1 MKGWVECMDWNRII
15 TKTFKVLL
23 GLFITGLGTAFLY
36 ELGWGSNPS
45 ATMIEGTSIFFNL
58 SYGLAGIVINAAFLI
73 LLFILDRKLIGV
85 GTVLTTF
92 FFGYFIDI
100 GVFLLSPLH
109 IPEMGM
115 VLKVLMLIIGCLL
128 TAIGL
133 GYYVGQFFGAG
144 AMDAMS
150 VILHQRCNIKFSFCR
165 WGLDIIMM
173 VLGVLMGASWGLGT
187 IGTILVT
194 APIMEFIIDR
204 IKKKEQKESL
214 N

>member
-1 MKGWVECMDWNRII
+1 MNWKRMI
-15 TKTFKVLL
+15 TKTLKVLL
-23 GLFITGLGTAFLY
+23 GLFIAGIGTAFLY

-58 SYGLAGIVINAAFLI
+58 SYGLAGIAINIVFLI

-100 GVFLLSPLH
+100 GAFIISPLSV
-109 IPEMGM
+109 PEMGI
-115 VLKVLMLIIGCLL
+115 VLKAVVLVVGCLL

-150 VILHQRCNIKFSFCR
+150 VILHQRCHIKFSFCR
-165 WGLDIIMM
+165 WGLDILMM
-173 VLGVLMGASWGLGT
+173 VLGVLMGASWGIGT

-194 APIMEFIIDR
+194 APIMEWIIDR
-204 IKKKEQKESL
+204 IKKKEQTESL